1 MLYVMNN
8 TECEVGE
15 FTLSIADCSI
25 EQGGIY
31 SVVGPNG
38 SGKSTLL
45 SMLAFLQPPSK
56 GALCFQGTDVSYSD
70 SAGLVLLRRGVGYL
84 MQNPYLFSKNVE
96 ENIGYGLDARGLS
109 RSDVRSKVKS
119 IMERMSLSHLAGRD
133 ARELSG
139 GESQRVALA
148 RTLVL
153 ETDVVLLD
161 EPTASVD
168 SSSVRAVEKAVLEI
182 CRERNATLIL
192 TTHSMDQAYRM
203 STNLLSIV
211 NGRIHGIAYEN
222 VFEGTVAKRS
232 AGVHAVD
239 VAEDV
244 SFLFAGSADRER
256 VSIAIESEDILL
268 SNEKLSSSAL
278 NTFHGTISRVDATD
292 VGLRVFVD
300 VGVNLCSVLTRMSFE
315 KMDLGV
321 GKPVW
326 LAFKASSVKI
336 L

>member
-45 SMLAFLQPPSK
+45 SMLAFLRAPSK
-56 GALCFQGTDVSYSD
+56 GTLCFQGTDVSYSD
-70 SAGLVLLRRGVGYL
+70 SAGLVQLRRGVGYL

-96 ENIGYGLDARGLS
+96 DNIGYGLAARGISRDESLS
-109 RSDVRSKVKS
+109 RVKA

-153 ETDVVLLD
+153 DTDVVLLD

-168 SSSVRAVEKAVLEI
+168 ASSVRAVEKTVLEI

-203 STNLLSIV
+203 SGNLLSIV
-211 NGRIHGIAYEN
+211 NGRIHGVAYEN
-222 VFEGTVAKRS
+222 VFEGSVTERS
-232 AGVHAVD
+232 SGVDAVQVSD
-239 VAEDV
+239 GI
-244 SFLFAGSADRER
+244 SFLITGGADEER
-256 VSIAIESEDILL
+256 VSIAIESEDIVL
-268 SNEKLSSSAL
+268 SNDELASSAL
-278 NTFHGTISRVDATD
+278 NTFHGTITRVDATD
-292 VGLRVFVD
+292 RGLRVFTD
-300 VGVNLCSVLTRMSFE
+300 VGVTLCAVMTRMSFE